1 MPRTR
6 ATSRASPADSAEQQ
20 LPNRLA
26 GSADSR
32 HGHTR
37 RVTPTTSY
45 PCSTSRAAATEESTP
60 PLMPTT
66 MRCMT
71 AILPL
76 PQRQKLR
83 EAFQLF
89 GVRVGDFDFAPP
101 TVADDDD
108 AGLQRALEGLLE
120 RGQLGR
126 VSAATSRR
134 PTSRRG
140 LLAEANR
147 VLGGPHGPVV
157 GQDLVA
163 ELELVRSRVERE
175 EGARVAH
182 RQSSRAEIGLDRLG
196 QAKEAE
202 RIRDRGPVTTDSLRQ
217 LILSP
222 AELVEEVPV
231 GLGLLHRV
239 QVLSEEIF
247 DQGEL
252 QAFGVARLSHDG
264 RNTVE
269 AGLPRGAPT
278 PLAGDQLIAAS
289 GVSDEDR
296 LDHPRYA
303 NRG

>member
-76 PQRQKLR
+76 RLSQKLR
-83 EAFQLF
+83 EAVQLF

-101 TVADDDD
+101 AVADDGD
-108 AGLQRALEGLLE
+108 AGLQRALERLLE

-126 VSAATSRR
+126 VSAATPRCPPRR
-134 PTSRRG
+134 RNRLTG
-140 LLAEANR
+140 ADR

-157 GQDLVA
+157 GKDLVA
-163 ELELVRSRVERE
+163 ELELVGGRGERE
-175 EGARVAH
+175 EGACMAH
-182 RQSSRAEIGLDRLG
+182 GQPPTAEISLDL
-196 QAKEAE
+196 
-202 RIRDRGPVTTDSLRQ
+202 IR
-217 LILSP
+217 
-222 AELVEEVPV
+222 
-231 GLGLLHRV
+231 
-239 QVLSEEIF
+239 
-247 DQGEL
+247 
-252 QAFGVARLSHDG
+252 
-264 RNTVE
+264 
-269 AGLPRGAPT
+269 
-278 PLAGDQLIAAS
+278 
-289 GVSDEDR
+289 
-296 LDHPRYA
+296 
-303 NRG
+303 